1 MSIQFGILYV
11 VATPIGNL
19 ADITERAKK
28 VLAQVDLVAAEDTRH
43 SGRLLSALGLK
54 KKMLALH
61 DHNERQQA
69 VVVVERL
76 KEGQSVALISDAG
89 TPLISDPG
97 YHLIKLAHEEG
108 VTVSPIPGASAL
120 MAALSVSGLP
130 TDRFVFEGFLP
141 ARSASRKKR
150 LQELASEQNTL
161 ILFESCHRIVD
172 SLRDMLEVFGAE
184 RWVAMGRELTKTF
197 ETVRRAPL
205 AELLAWVEADPMQQK
220 GEFVLIVAGVEAEVI
235 DESEQQLQRCLL
247 LLLPELPLKKAA
259 GVAAKLVGVGKNQ
272 AYQVALVLKNRS

>member
-28 VLAQVDLVAAEDTRH
+28 VLSQVDLVAAEDTRH
-43 SGRLLSALGLK
+43 SGRLLSVLGLK
-54 KKMLALH
+54 KRMLALH

-150 LQELASEQNTL
+150 LHELASEQNTL

-172 SLRDMLEVFGAE
+172 SLQDMLEVFGAE

-205 AELLAWVEADPMQQK
+205 AELLAWVEADSMQQK
-220 GEFVLIVAGVEAEVI
+220 GEFVLIIAGVEAEVI

-272 AYQVALVLKNRS
+272 AYQVALALKNRS

>member
-1 MSIQFGILYV
+1 LYV

-19 ADITERAKK
+19 SDISERAKQ

-54 KKMLALH
+54 KNMLALH

-69 VVVVERL
+69 VVVVDKL
-76 KEGQSVALISDAG
+76 KAGLSVALISDAG

-97 YHLIKLAHEEG
+97 YHLIKLAHQSEI
-108 VTVSPIPGASAL
+108 TVSPIPGASAL

-130 TDRFVFEGFLP
+130 TDRFCFEGFLP
-141 ARSASRKKR
+141 ARGSSRQKR
-150 LQELASEQNTL
+150 LQALATESSTL
-161 ILFESCHRIVD
+161 ILFESCHRIVV
-172 SLRDMLEVFGAE
+172 SLQDMLAIFGAE
-184 RWVAMGRELTKTF
+184 RLVMMGRELTKTF

-220 GEFVLIVAGVEAEVI
+220 GEFVLIVAGAEEVA
-235 DESEQQLQRCLL
+235 DESEQQLQRSLELL
-247 LLLPELPLKKAA
+247 LQELPLKKAA
-259 GVAAKLVGVGKNQ
+259 AVAAKLSGVGKNQ
-272 AYQVALVLKNRS
+272 AYQLALELKNRS

>member
-19 ADITERAKK
+19 SDISERAKQ

-54 KKMLALH
+54 KNMLALH

-69 VVVVERL
+69 VVVVDKL
-76 KEGQSVALISDAG
+76 KAGLSVALISDAG

-97 YHLIKLAHEEG
+97 YHLIKLAHQEE

-130 TDRFVFEGFLP
+130 TDRFCFEGFLP
-141 ARSASRKKR
+141 ARASSRQKR
-150 LQELASEQNTL
+150 LQALATESSTL
-161 ILFESCHRIVD
+161 ILFESCHRIVV
-172 SLRDMLEVFGAE
+172 SLQDMLAIFGAE
-184 RWVAMGRELTKTF
+184 RLVMMGRELTKTF

-220 GEFVLIVAGVEAEVI
+220 GEFVLIVAGAEEAV
-235 DESEQQLQRCLL
+235 DESEQQLQRSLE

-259 GVAAKLVGVGKNQ
+259 VLAAKLTGVGKNR
-272 AYQVALVLKNRS
+272 AYQLALALKNRS